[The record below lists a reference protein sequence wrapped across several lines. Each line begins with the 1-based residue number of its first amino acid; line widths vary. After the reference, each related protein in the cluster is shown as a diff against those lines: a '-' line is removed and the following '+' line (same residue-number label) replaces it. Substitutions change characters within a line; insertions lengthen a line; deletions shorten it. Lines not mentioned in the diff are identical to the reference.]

1 MLSLPHDQLIHSI
14 TTNTWIYGS
23 DQRSTMMKRLA
34 LTFCNTPPGILI
46 RIATSIQ
53 NETINPDRSIES
65 RSSLITRQQQQLGR
79 RHCGKGSDEEINVQI
94 ASQSTLQYTAHI
106 SFERSIPK
114 RFIHPPPTNQ
124 WSQVHSSIGRS
135 SRNYRS
141 SIDRWLCIAVSN
153 ILLLNINIVHPC
165 TTYYLRVRLIWSSL
179 LFLLSS
185 RIIFIKMFDC
195 SWLGISR
202 RRK

>member
-1 MLSLPHDQLIHSI
+1 MLIVLSLPHDQLIHSI

-23 DQRSTMMKRLA
+23 DQRSTIIMKRLA
-34 LTFCNTPPGILI
+34 LTFCNTPLGILF
-46 RIATSIQ
+46 RIATAIQ

-94 ASQSTLQYTAHI
+94 ASQSTTLQYTAHI

-124 WSQVHSSIGRS
+124 WSQVHSSFVQELQIER
-135 SRNYRS
+135 
-141 SIDRWLCIAVSN
+141 SIDGRVALF
-153 ILLLNINIVHPC
+153 P
-165 TTYYLRVRLIWSSL
+165 TFYYWT
-179 LFLLSS
+179 
-185 RIIFIKMFDC
+185 
-195 SWLGISR
+195 
-202 RRK
+202 

>member
-1 MLSLPHDQLIHSI
+1 MLIVLSQPHDQLIHSI
-14 TTNTWIYGS
+14 TTYTWLYGS

-46 RIATSIQ
+46 RIATAIQ

-65 RSSLITRQQQQLGR
+65 RSSLITRQQQQQQQQLGR

-94 ASQSTLQYTAHI
+94 ASQSTTLQYTAHI

-141 SIDRWLCIAVSN
+141 SDRSMAV
-153 ILLLNINIVHPC
+153 
-165 TTYYLRVRLIWSSL
+165 
-179 LFLLSS
+179 
-185 RIIFIKMFDC
+185 
-195 SWLGISR
+195 
-202 RRK
+202 